1 TIAMATVIRVDG
13 SAPRAEGAKM
23 LVSGSGRVEGS
34 VSGGCVE
41 GAVADVARAV
51 LSTGRP
57 TIVRYGINRN
67 MMWDVGL
74 SCGGTI
80 DVYVKSLEHRVH
92 PSVDSVADV

>member
-1 TIAMATVIRVDG
+1 MRELSETLARWRADGETIAMATVIRVDG
-13 SAPRAEGAKM
+13 SAPRGEGAKM

-41 GAVADVARAV
+41 GAVADVARTV

-67 MMWDVGL
+67 MM
-74 SCGGTI
+74 
-80 DVYVKSLEHRVH
+80 
-92 PSVDSVADV
+92 